1 MAVPSCQGCC
11 ERDARIAQLEPRLAE
26 LEAKVREQAH
36 LILDLARK
44 LQDKDLPK
52 TGAQGQPGDATKP
65 TPRNASQRKPGAQ
78 PGHPPHLKQL
88 LPPQR
93 VTQTKSFVPSHCQQR
108 QQPLPATPQ
117 PHAPPPTRFQVA
129 ELPGLKANVIEY
141 QGPAR
146 TSPPCGDSTQATIP
160 ADIPPTQVTP

>member
-11 ERDARIAQLEPRLAE
+11 ERDARIAQLETRLAE

-65 TPRNASQRKPGAQ
+65 TPRNATQRRPGQQ
-78 PGHPPHLKQL
+78 PGHPPHLKKL

-93 VTQTKSFVPSHCQQR
+93 VTKTKSLVPSHCKQC

-117 PHAPPPTRFQVA
+117 PHDPPPTRFQVA
-129 ELPGLKANVIEY
+129 ELPELKANVIEY
-141 QGPAR
+141 QGHAR
-146 TSPPCGDSTQATIP
+146 TCPRCGEVTQATVP
-160 ADIPPTQVTP
+160 ADIRAHS